1 MSRRRKAR
9 EIALQTLYAGE
20 ISGGGWETAFTETV
34 ERRRASG
41 EAVDYARRLVSEVV
55 AHKEDIDKR
64 IAERLENWE
73 LDRVSIIDRTILRIS
88 LAELLFF
95 PETPTNVIINEAIE
109 IAHRFSSY
117 EAGRFVNGVLDRLA
131 KEVREI

>member
-20 ISGGGWETAFTETV
+20 VSGESWEDAFTATV
-34 ERRRASG
+34 ERRKAFG
-41 EAVDYARRLVSEVV
+41 EAVEYARRLVSEVV
-55 AHKEDIDKR
+55 GHKEEIDTR

-88 LAELLFF
+88 LAELLYF

-109 IAHRFSSY
+109 IAHRFSSH
-117 EAGRFVNGVLDRLA
+117 EAGRFVNGLLDRLA